1 MLQVHATHV
10 YSDTERPCSFQVMF
24 NDIVEVRVRQMF
36 GINYCAQCVEKQES
50 VGYTKWKTTVCPETA
65 AASNAAKGF
74 LFL

>member
-1 MLQVHATHV
+1 
-10 YSDTERPCSFQVMF
+10 MF